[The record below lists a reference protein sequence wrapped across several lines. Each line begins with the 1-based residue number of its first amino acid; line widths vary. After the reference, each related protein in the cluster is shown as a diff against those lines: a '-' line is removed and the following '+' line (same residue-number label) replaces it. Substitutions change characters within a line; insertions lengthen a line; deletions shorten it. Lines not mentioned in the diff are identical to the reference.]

1 MSNGIFSR
9 LNATQVQNSGMGDG
23 MIISVIGSME
33 STDGTTMSLRTSDG
47 TSLQYAM
54 PAEFDFVQGKI
65 VEMMGAKNPESGML
79 DAFVARDL
87 GADFDL
93 NLYNEFL
100 TKVLHSDNGRY
111 KDYFFEK

>member
-54 PAEFDFVQGKI
+54 PAEFDFVQVSNFMHSYSCSCPSVLGLAI
-65 VEMMGAKNPESGML
+65 NCVVPLGTTTGTDTGLYMYIRKN
-79 DAFVARDL
+79 
-87 GADFDL
+87 
-93 NLYNEFL
+93 
-100 TKVLHSDNGRY
+100 
-111 KDYFFEK
+111 